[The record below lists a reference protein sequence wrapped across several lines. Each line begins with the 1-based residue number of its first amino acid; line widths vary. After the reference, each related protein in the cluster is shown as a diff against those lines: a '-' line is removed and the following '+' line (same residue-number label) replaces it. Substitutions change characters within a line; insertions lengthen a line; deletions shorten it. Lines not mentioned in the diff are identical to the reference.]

1 MNMLGMYPTFYVPG
15 IGTAWV
21 MGIIGVIHVVAS
33 HTSVGASFLFA
44 LLETRAVRENKPQL
58 MDFIKKYGMF
68 LLVFSYIIGSITGP
82 GIWYAIT
89 VASPRGVSGL
99 IHNFVWVWA
108 SEWVYFT
115 VEVIGVY
122 ALVYLIGKVDPKIH
136 LKLTWSFALASWAT
150 MMLIVGIL
158 SFMMW
163 PGNDRWYETGATSD
177 AFYNVNF
184 LAQLGTRTGAMF
196 VMAAL
201 VGLLVASRLK
211 DRELRR
217 SVVRFIAPVGLVGGL
232 FAVLMFLYYLRTLPN
247 NAIVMLNA
255 TLLPLYAKDM
265 VSVFVVATLWLVFAW
280 WRPNQVYTSLAVAM
294 FMFIAVFGVW
304 PEERM
309 RESMRK
315 PYVAGQ
321 YIYGNQIIARDV
333 PGKGIVSEVGTVA
346 KYGLLHVNPFVP
358 DRLRTVNDADELEVG
373 RLLTKM
379 ACANCHSLE
388 PGGPLRN
395 LPGKFHYA
403 TDQDLIAAFLRGPLK
418 YGTQPYMP
426 RIDLP
431 DDEIRAI
438 AHYLAVVD
446 SGKNVNRLIAQ
457 EQAQVR
463 AQQDAQQDAKA
474 DAQPQAQP
482 QPPAAQPVQQMAA
495 VQPVSTRK

>member
-1 MNMLGMYPTFYVPG
+1 MLGMYPTFYVPG

-44 LLETRAVRENKPQL
+44 LLETRAYRENKPEL
-58 MDFIKKYGMF
+58 MAFIKRYGAF

-122 ALVYLIGKVDPKIH
+122 ALVYLIGKVDARTH
-136 LKLTWSFALASWAT
+136 LKLTWSFAFASWAT
-150 MMLIVGIL
+150 MLLIVGVL

-163 PGNDRWYETGATSD
+163 PGHDSWYQTGSTSE

-184 LAQLGTRTGAMF
+184 FAQLGTRTGGML

-201 VGLLVASRLK
+201 VGLMVASRVK
-211 DRELRR
+211 DPLQRR
-217 SVVRFIAPVGLVGGL
+217 GVVGLIAPVGLAGGAL
-232 FAVLMFLYYLRTLPN
+232 AVVMFLYYLQTLPP
-247 NAIVMLNA
+247 NALVMLDA
-255 TLLPLYAKDM
+255 HLLPVYGKSM
-265 VSVFVVATLWLVFAW
+265 VAVFAVATLWLLFAW
-280 WRPNQVYTSLAVAM
+280 ACPQRLHTSLAVAL
-294 FMFIAVFGVW
+294 FVFIAVAGVW

-333 PGKGIVSEVGTVA
+333 PGKGVTGEVDRIA
-346 KYGLLHVNPFVP
+346 AHGLLALHPFIP
-358 DRLRTVNDADELEVG
+358 DRLRKLTDANRLEVG
-373 RLLTKM
+373 RLLTKI

-388 PGGPLRN
+388 PGGPLRS
-395 LPGKFHYA
+395 LPDKLHEA
-403 TDQDLIAAFLRGPLK
+403 TDEDLIAAFLRGPLHH
-418 YGTQPYMP
+418 GTQPYMP

-431 DDEIRAI
+431 EDEIEAI

-446 SGKNVNRLIAQ
+446 SGQNVDRLIA
-457 EQAQVR
+457 
-463 AQQDAQQDAKA
+463 AQQH
-474 DAQPQAQP
+474 
-482 QPPAAQPVQQMAA
+482 
-495 VQPVSTRK
+495 TEGH